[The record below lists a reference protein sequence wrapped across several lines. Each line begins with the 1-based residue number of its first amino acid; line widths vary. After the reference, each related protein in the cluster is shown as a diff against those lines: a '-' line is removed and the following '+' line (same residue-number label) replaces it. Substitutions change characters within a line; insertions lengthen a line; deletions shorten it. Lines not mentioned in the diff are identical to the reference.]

1 MDGPRDYHTKWSK
14 SDREWQISY
23 DITYM
28 QGLKPFLK
36 TLFPTIQ
43 LVGNYKPF
51 FSCQKIMLELKLF
64 ISLTGAESE
73 SVSHSI
79 VFDSVHGILQARI
92 LEWFAIPFSRS
103 WADLLLNLLSVHIYA
118 CRGRKTL
125 ATGWM
130 RCVLRSLGFEC
141 AQSSAGQFSC
151 GWIPEVS
158 VQTSFWNHG

>member
-1 MDGPRDYHTKWSK
+1 
-14 SDREWQISY
+14 
-23 DITYM
+23 M

-103 WADLLLNLLSVHIYA
+103 
-118 CRGRKTL
+118 
-125 ATGWM
+125 
-130 RCVLRSLGFEC
+130 
-141 AQSSAGQFSC
+141 
-151 GWIPEVS
+151 
-158 VQTSFWNHG
+158 